1 MRKLLF
7 CGLLFSAFAMP
18 TDAAAQAYR
27 GGWCAVAN
35 LGIGAVSERCSF
47 RSFEACQAY
56 ARSFGST
63 SFCRVSGYTVPGYWA
78 GDERRRVKKRSKSRN
93 Y

>member
-1 MRKLLF
+1 MRKLLI
-7 CGLLFSAFAMP
+7 CGLLLGAFAP
-18 TDAAAQAYR
+18 SAEAAPAYR
-27 GGWCAVAN
+27 GGWCSVVS
-35 LGIGAVSERCSF
+35 LGIGGVSERCSF

-63 SFCRVSGYTVPGYWA
+63 SFCRVSGYAVPGYWA
-78 GDERRRVKKRSKSRN
+78 GHEPRRVKKRKSRN